1 MQRTIIFVAG
11 IHGVGKTFFCQQAAN
26 KLDLEHV
33 SASTLIKQAKQRSSE
48 QQKAVANV
56 SQNQDALIAELQ
68 KHQWHS
74 RVLLLDGHFCLLTTT
89 GTMQPVPIET
99 FQKMN
104 PASVILLTAPVT
116 VIQARLQ
123 SRDSQS
129 YSIDLLEALQTAE
142 IHQAHGV
149 CAELNIP
156 LLTIMSDD
164 LTEALDFIRRT
175 TTLQKD

>member
-11 IHGVGKTFFCQQAAN
+11 IHGVGKTFFCQQVAK
-26 KLDLEHV
+26 KLVLEHV
-33 SASTLIKQAKQRSSE
+33 SASTLIRQAKHRSSE

-56 SQNQDALIAELQ
+56 SQNQDVLITELQ
-68 KHQWHS
+68 KHQWKFP
-74 RVLLLDGHFCLLTTT
+74 VLLLDGHFCLLTTT
-89 GTMQPVPIET
+89 GIIQPVPIET

-104 PASVILLTAPVT
+104 PASVILLTAPIT
-116 VIQARLQ
+116 VIQERLQ

-129 YSIDLLEALQTAE
+129 YPIDFLEALQTAE
-142 IHQAHGV
+142 INQAYGV

-156 LLTIMSDD
+156 LLTIISDD
-164 LTEALDFIRRT
+164 LTEAYDFIRRT